1 MSLSRQKTI
10 LKTEEETEDVHFMKA
25 EFIESLPP
33 SAKEY
38 DEKNMFKDG
47 KLSQEFLKVSKV
59 LAKERRYI
67 NYFIGLY

>member
-1 MSLSRQKTI
+1 
-10 LKTEEETEDVHFMKA
+10 MKA